1 MIKTPC
7 DSEDVRIAKNTRRGG
22 ASTSDCTQS
31 CPGGPLRCDDTN
43 DPIQGRHA
51 AGRQVCVFAHTT
63 PHHKQQP
70 AVDRRDSLQLRHQ
83 LPSHSVFPTPAA
95 VSDTRWRPSVRWNTS
110 LSKVSNRTGRF
121 RVPLLEV
128 RRRFKDQ
135 PEERASVQGR
145 RCGPYLTK
153 TGAASGKDAMS

>member
-1 MIKTPC
+1 MHLQSDHTRGALLRVWRACGRRGASLHECGLFSIKPHKHTHRNAKKKQLKEFMIKTPC

-51 AGRQVCVFAHTT
+51 AGRQVCVSAHTT
-63 PHHKQQP
+63 PHHKQQL

-95 VSDTRWRPSVRWNTS
+95 VSDTRWRPSVR
-110 LSKVSNRTGRF
+110 
-121 RVPLLEV
+121 
-128 RRRFKDQ
+128 
-135 PEERASVQGR
+135 
-145 RCGPYLTK
+145 
-153 TGAASGKDAMS
+153 